1 MECKKNNKFKEI
13 KNKDIGK
20 KVVRKEF
27 MNIVKSLEDKIL
39 NEKRGDILLVFEENI
54 KIIKLMCKK
63 IENIWLWLF
72 NDIC

>member
-1 MECKKNNKFKEI
+1 
-13 KNKDIGK
+13 
-20 KVVRKEF
+20 